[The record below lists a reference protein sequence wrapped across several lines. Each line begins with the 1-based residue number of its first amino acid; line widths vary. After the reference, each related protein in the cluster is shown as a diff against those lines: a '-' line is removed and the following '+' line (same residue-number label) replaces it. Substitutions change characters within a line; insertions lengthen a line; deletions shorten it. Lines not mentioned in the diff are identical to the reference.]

1 MQKDPFRSIS
11 RFWCHNSCHHLPPG
25 FSSIQRV
32 LRCRCGRGWTGLL
45 VLSATIDLSGDGTGC
60 LDGALSVCLWSWNIC
75 ASSSSEWALDPVT
88 VDVQWVGA
96 LKRKHLSLLS
106 STFNVHA
113 TLVFTQLPF
122 AHYGFM
128 MLHVGINRYLM
139 ASTAFRSQHTC
150 ADLETHAQIKK
161 AVKKHFSCSSKRGQL
176 ATSILLGLHSSSLHQ
191 WPELHSPRSI
201 VSTMQSCWTP
211 DAFSRCPQAEPYI
224 TL

>member
-1 MQKDPFRSIS
+1 MQRIHLDPFRV
-11 RFWCHNSCHHLPPG
+11 FWCHNSCHHLPPG

-75 ASSSSEWALDPVT
+75 ESSSSEWVLDPVT

-113 TLVFTQLPF
+113 TLAFTHLPF
-122 AHYGFM
+122 AQYGFM

-139 ASTAFRSQHTC
+139 ASTAFRSQHAC
-150 ADLETHAQIKK
+150 ADLETHKSQK
-161 AVKKHFSCSSKRGQL
+161 
-176 ATSILLGLHSSSLHQ
+176 Q
-191 WPELHSPRSI
+191 WKNTFHVPLNEANWRLP
-201 VSTMQSCWTP
+201 SCWAYIHQASINGLNCTVLGQSW
-211 DAFSRCPQAEPYI
+211 AQCKAAEPLRHFLAKPLNSNYNTI
-224 TL
+224 